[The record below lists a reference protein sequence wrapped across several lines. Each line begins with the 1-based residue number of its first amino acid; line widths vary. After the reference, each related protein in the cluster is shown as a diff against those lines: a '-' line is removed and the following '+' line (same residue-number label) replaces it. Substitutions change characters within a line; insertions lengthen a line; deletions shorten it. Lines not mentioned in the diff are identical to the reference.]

1 MEKTA
6 KPAVQANS
14 GAWEKIR
21 KCIYKNRFYIY
32 AFFIPFLLMALA
44 YGLFDVFPLGNIMGT
59 NFENIPKRKTAH
71 DGSVLVLDLNGQYV
85 YYFEALRDAFWG
97 DGSIFYNWSR
107 NLSGEFMGI
116 IGYYLA
122 SPFTLIVML
131 LPRTMLLESLLI
143 MQLSKLGAVGVTF
156 SYYLQHS
163 KKVKPLNSLIFST
176 PFALCAYA
184 VIQLMDPMW
193 LDGLVLLP
201 MIALGIEYLVD
212 RKLRANYII
221 ALALM
226 FVFNFY
232 IGFMLAIFSVIY
244 FLYYNFFGT
253 DKENVTLNEHAF
265 TALRF
270 AYCSLV
276 AGMCAAFM
284 ILPVYYSLSLGKFE
298 FSTPDYSVHLQFDS
312 VDIISKLLP
321 SSYDTVRNEGLP
333 EIYCGTIAILLLP
346 LFYFNQNINKRH
358 KTGYSLLLAV
368 LFFSMYVKPVD
379 MMWHGGQVP
388 NWLPYRYSFIMSWVI
403 LCMAAECFEKI
414 DGIKPNVIGGT
425 FFGILA
431 YLLIAEK
438 VFKYENI
445 DVLNGLWFTAGCV
458 LCFSILVSA
467 FRDNRKTAAIPV
479 TIIIM
484 LSGELL
490 LSTFETLKDIDA
502 DVIYSMRSSYYD
514 YVEAGRAAVDNIEEN
529 DSGLFRSEKVASSA
543 PLKRTVNDNIA
554 FGLKGIT
561 HSSSVMNAKMID
573 TIGKL
578 GYVSRGHYT
587 RYEGNTPLTDSLLG
601 IKYVLDTNNTGVSD
615 MYEYQRSTVTEHK
628 PVRNADGTEEK
639 KSTQIDIYKN
649 PYALPVGYMVDDD
662 ILNVT
667 LDSDNPFVNQNRL
680 LCAMTGQDPE
690 TREYF
695 KRLNFSQEPRYRN
708 VNIETAGNQSKY
720 VADKDA
726 NDWTID
732 YFVHAETGDTVYAYF
747 PATYEKKVNLWKG
760 KWNSEL
766 NDFEYPDF
774 INYFFEHEYYCITRL
789 GRFKANENFSIRMT
803 VANEYTYMSDQFFYY
818 FDEEAFKNDIQL
830 LHRNTWNIEK
840 WSDTKIEGTVE
851 AAGNQMFFTSIPYE
865 KGWTVKVDGKKTAVR
880 EVAGGFMGVELMPG
894 THTVEMSFFPAGM
907 ALGILLAVAGIGLV
921 VVFIMMDKNKS
932 FGALKKAPRREAV
945 TAG

>member
-6 KPAVQANS
+6 RPAVQAKS
-14 GAWEKIR
+14 GVWEKIK
-21 KCIYKNRFYIY
+21 KCLYKNRFYIY
-32 AFFIPFLLMALA
+32 AFFIPFLIMALA
-44 YGLFDVFPLGNIMGT
+44 YGLFDVFPLGNIMVT
-59 NFENIPKRKTAH
+59 NYENIQRRNNPH

-85 YYFEALRDAFWG
+85 YYFEALRDALWG
-97 DGSIFYNWSR
+97 KGSILYNWSR

-131 LPRTMLLESLLI
+131 LPRTMLLESLLL

-226 FVFNFY
+226 FFANFY
-232 IGFMLAIFSVIY
+232 IGFMLAIFSVLY

-253 DKENVTLNEHAF
+253 EKENVTLKEHAF

-270 AYCSLV
+270 GYCSII

-284 ILPVYYSLSLGKFE
+284 ILPVYKALSLGKFE
-298 FSTPDYSVHLQFDS
+298 FSTPDYSINLQFDS
-312 VDIISKLLP
+312 IDIVSKLLP

-333 EIYCGTIAILLLP
+333 EIYCGTLALLLLP
-346 LFYFNQNINKRH
+346 LFYFNRNISKRH
-358 KTGYSLLLAV
+358 KTGYSLLIAV
-368 LFFSMYVKPVD
+368 MFFSMYIKPVD

-388 NWLPYRYSFIMSWVI
+388 NWLPYRYSFILSWII
-403 LCMAAECFEKI
+403 LCMAAECFENL
-414 DGIKPNVIGGT
+414 DGLKSNAIGGT

-431 YLLIAEK
+431 YLLLAEK

-445 DVLNGLWFTAGCV
+445 EVLNGLWFTAGCV
-458 LCFSILVSA
+458 LCFSILLSA
-467 FRDNRKTAAIPV
+467 FRESRTSKAIPI
-479 TIIIM
+479 TIVIM

-490 LSTFETLKDIDA
+490 MSTFETLKDIDD
-502 DVIYSMRSSYYD
+502 DVIYSMRSSYYN
-514 YVEAGRAAVDNIEEN
+514 YVEAGRAAVDDMEAN
-529 DSGLFRSEKVASSA
+529 DSGLYRSEKVAQTN
-543 PLKRTVNDNIA
+543 PLRRTVNDNIA

-561 HSSSVMNAKMID
+561 HSSSVMNAKIID

-587 RYEGNTPLTDSLLG
+587 RYEGNTPITDSVLG

-628 PVRNADGTEEK
+628 DGNQ
-639 KSTQIDIYKN
+639 TQIDRYIN
-649 PYALPVGYMVDDD
+649 PYALPVGYMVSSD
-662 ILNVT
+662 ILNVN
-667 LDSDNPFVNQNRL
+667 LDTGNPFVTQNNL
-680 LCAMTGQDPE
+680 LSAMTGQQK
-690 TREYF
+690 EYF
-695 KRLNFSQEPRYRN
+695 KRLDFSREPEYTN
-708 VNIETAGNQSKY
+708 VILEGAGDQTKY
-720 VADKDA
+720 TADKNA

-732 YFVHAETGDTVYAYF
+732 YFVHAKTNDTVYAFF
-747 PATYEKKVNLWKG
+747 PATYEKKVNLWGG
-760 KWNSEL
+760 KWNEATSSY
-766 NDFEYPDF
+766 DYPNF

-789 GRFKANENFSIRMT
+789 GRYDANKEFSIRMT
-803 VANEYTYMSDQFFYY
+803 IANEYAYMKDQFFYY
-818 FDEEAFKNDIQL
+818 FDEEEFKKDIAL
-830 LHRNTWNIEK
+830 LHENVWDIDEK
-840 WSDTKIEGTVE
+840 WTDTHITGKVN
-851 AAGNQMFFTSIPYE
+851 AAANQIFFTSIPAE
-865 KGWTVKVDGKKTAVR
+865 GGWTVKVDGKKAEIK
-880 EVAGGFMGVELMPG
+880 EVAGGFIGVELAPG
-894 THTVEMSFFPAGM
+894 EHTVEMRFFPAGL
-907 ALGILLAVAGIGLV
+907 ALGILIAVAGIGLV
-921 VVFIMMDKNKS
+921 VVFVMTDRKKTFGSGNKS
-932 FGALKKAPRREAV
+932 PKKEAAPAN
-945 TAG
+945 